1 MKTNTI
7 HCQCGQRVKTRE
19 VLRTDLYERPNGK
32 DYVYVK
38 FRCKFCK
45 QIGEKFVPERAFD
58 WEMFESPRDEMSDQ
72 ERESFQSQAA
82 ISSTDV
88 VDFHQFLK
96 DESATDLTG
105 LTKTISHSIS
115 AQRSDG
121 GKGIKPATDKKS
133 TKNKKPLKA
142 RGDSPD
148 SQDPFKN

>member
-38 FRCKFCK
+38 FRCRYCK
-45 QIGEKFVPERAFD
+45 QIGETFVPERVFS

-72 ERESFQSQAA
+72 ERENFAKQQA
-82 ISSTDV
+82 ISSTDI

-96 DESATDLTG
+96 DDSATNLSG
-105 LTKTISHSIS
+105 LTKTLTNLNNT
-115 AQRSDG
+115 QRSDI
-121 GKGIKPATDKKS
+121 GKVNKPAVEKKS
-133 TKNKKPLKA
+133 AKNKKPLRP
-142 RGDSPD
+142 RGDSAD
-148 SQDPFKN
+148 S